1 MEPADQRHRDEAD
14 AGDARAGDRPAL
26 RRPYTPPRLIVFGP
40 IGRITNTV
48 GRRGRRDAPRTTR
61 RTGF

>member
-1 MEPADQRHRDEAD
+1 MEPIDERRRDEAD
-14 AGDARAGDRPAL
+14 AGVPPAGERPAL
-26 RRPYTPPRLIVFGP
+26 RRPYVPPRLVVFGP
-40 IGRITNTV
+40 IGHLTSTV